1 MKFCTNCGMQLED
14 DTLFCTNCGMK
25 QEELRTDSKTKPE
38 SKNVERKMP
47 NSSAQAN
54 TQSDMTVKIRKI
66 RRDIMEC
73 TNSQE
78 LFIMM
83 DKFPEIN
90 QYQELSTTYT
100 QKLNNLLDKEQ
111 ESSKRIRR
119 SNQGTVN
126 LWTWIRA
133 AGGKTIYENNE
144 NDNLTKE
151 SFMVSVADKLKENEI
166 PAQIISKNIIW
177 DGGKQTTAE
186 YAVDIKDPTLENPY
200 EMLLQFV
207 RIGKFTFVGNNLFIT
222 PPHLPKFPREE
233 VKVPSGGA
241 WIACLLGFLMTFFE
255 LDKINTDTTTYYGMS
270 ASSTSTGDLTILL
283 AGIALLIIGGL
294 FIFDRRQKIENN
306 RLRKQEIA
314 AWNLAWDEWEES
326 HMEYVFQQVVNGRLE
341 CIREA
346 IVKSVKQVCD
356 EKFSK
361 APVVEEKAET
371 KQSDI
376 EAIIAKKRSLV
387 Q

>member
-1 MKFCTNCGMQLED
+1 MGGYVIMKFCTNCGMQLED

-25 QEELRTDSKTKPE
+25 QEELRTASKTKPE
-38 SKNVERKMP
+38 SKNVEWEMP

-54 TQSDMTVKIRKI
+54 TQADMTVKIKKI
-66 RRDIMEC
+66 RREIMEC
-73 TNSQE
+73 THSQE
-78 LFIMM
+78 LFVMM

-233 VKVPSGGA
+233 VKVPAGEA
-241 WIACLLGFLMTFFE
+241 WIVCLLGFLMTFFGLNNE
-255 LDKINTDTTTYYGMS
+255 
-270 ASSTSTGDLTILL
+270 DLIILL
-283 AGIALLIIGGL
+283 AGITLLIIGGV

-314 AWNLAWDEWEES
+314 AWNRAWDEWEES